1 MIIYKKLLHQK
12 DRLAS
17 NFVMYKLGLQLQYTY
32 CPVSHEVKATNKTM
46 KFGQL
51 IEYNKR
57 NIFLKKSCRK

>member
-1 MIIYKKLLHQK
+1 
-12 DRLAS
+12 
-17 NFVMYKLGLQLQYTY
+17 MYKLGLQLQYTY

-57 NIFLKKSCRK
+57 NIFQKMRQED